1 MKNDAI
7 LNYIV
12 IINLNYKQIQSFK
25 IICFIVLPS
34 VFSQELCAYVLKG
47 SDK

>member
-7 LNYIV
+7 LSYTV
-12 IINLNYKQIQSFK
+12 IINHNYKQIQLFK
-25 IICFIVLPS
+25 IICFIVLPR

-47 SDK
+47 NDK